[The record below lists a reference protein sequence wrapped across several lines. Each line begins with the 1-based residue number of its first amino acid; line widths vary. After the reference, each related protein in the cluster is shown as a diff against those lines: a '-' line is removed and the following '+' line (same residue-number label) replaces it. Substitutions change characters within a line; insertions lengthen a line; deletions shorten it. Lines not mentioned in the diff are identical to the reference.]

1 MNRRAPERP
10 RQPAVF
16 WLLLAFNTIMYA
28 LVIPMRA
35 L

>member
-1 MNRRAPERP
+1 MRGRRPK
-10 RQPAVF
+10 QPAVF
-16 WLLLAFNTIMYA
+16 WLLLAFNVVMCT